1 MFDVTAYAERYPEM
15 FDVTA
20 HAERYPEMFDVTA
33 HAERYP
39 SHETAD
45 SETAAAFANIL
56 STINIASKL

>member
-1 MFDVTAYAERYPEM
+1 MFDVTAY
-15 FDVTA
+15 
-20 HAERYPEMFDVTA
+20 AERYPEMFDVTA